1 MQEDYFY
8 KKYLAKHLEWIRHEV
23 AYSMPLISCS
33 FTAAQT
39 TPCFYNVPL
48 STHWGFFWSIINK
61 LIGILKIWYSYNIYM
76 DYLKKK
82 KNYIRIEVYTCTS
95 SVVI

>member
-8 KKYLAKHLEWIRHEV
+8 KKYLAKNFEWIRHEV
-23 AYSMPLISCS
+23 AYSMPLISSS

-48 STHWGFFWSIINK
+48 STHSGFFAFNQ
-61 LIGILKIWYSYNIYM
+61 
-76 DYLKKK
+76 
-82 KNYIRIEVYTCTS
+82 
-95 SVVI
+95 

>member
-48 STHWGFFWSIINK
+48 STHSGFFVFNQKTNWNFKDMIFIH
-61 LIGILKIWYSYNIYM
+61 YM
-76 DYLKKK
+76 NYLKKK